1 MIECDG
7 LCLYG
12 DGVLPKQRQDLIVRA
27 LRADGAGGVK
37 ELAGQLGVSE
47 ATIRRDL
54 EQLHSQGRLTRV
66 YGGALAVD
74 GGDELFAD
82 VSAVHAAE
90 KDRIARRAAELVQ
103 EGDSLLLDI
112 GTTAHRV
119 AQHLHGRSVTVVTSN
134 LAVLEELESDEQIE
148 LILLGGIVRRS
159 YRSLVGYLTE
169 ESLRQI
175 HVDWL
180 FLGTSGVRP
189 DGRVM
194 DSTMIEVPVKRAM
207 MKAADQVVLL
217 ADATKFPGHGV
228 ARVCEPG
235 ELSMVVTEPE
245 ADEATRAQLVEAG
258 VQVVLA

>member
-1 MIECDG
+1 
-7 LCLYG
+7 
-12 DGVLPKQRQDLIVRA
+12 VLPKQRQDQIVRA
-27 LRADGAGGVK
+27 LRTDGAGGVK
-37 ELAGQLGVSE
+37 VLAAQLGVSE

-54 EQLHSQGRLTRV
+54 EQLHEQGRLTRV

-74 GGDELFAD
+74 GGDEPFAQ
-82 VSAVHAAE
+82 VNAVHADE
-90 KDRIARRAAELVQ
+90 KDRIALHAA
-103 EGDSLLLDI
+103 SLINDGQSMLLDI
-112 GTTAHRV
+112 GTTALKL
-119 AQHLHGRSVTVVTSN
+119 AQQLHGRSLTVVTSN
-134 LAVLEELESDEQIE
+134 LAVLEELQNDEQIE
-148 LILLGGIVRRS
+148 LVILGGFVRRS

-169 ESLRQI
+169 ESLRQV

-207 MKAADQVVLL
+207 IEASDRVVLL

-228 ARVCEPG
+228 AKVCDPT
-235 ELSMVVTEPE
+235 ELSMVVTESD
-245 ADEATRAQLVEAG
+245 ADEATRAQLMEAG

>member
-1 MIECDG
+1 M
-7 LCLYG
+7 
-12 DGVLPKQRQDLIVRA
+12 LPKQRQDQIVRA

-37 ELAGQLGVSE
+37 VLAAQLGVSE

-54 EQLHSQGRLTRV
+54 EQLHAQGRLTRV

-74 GGDELFAD
+74 GGDEPFAE
-82 VSAVHAAE
+82 VSEVHADE
-90 KDRIARRAAELVQ
+90 KNRIARAAAELIEDGESV
-103 EGDSLLLDI
+103 LLDI
-112 GTTAHRV
+112 GTTALRL
-119 AQHLHGRSVTVVTSN
+119 AQQLHGRSLTVVTSN
-134 LAVLEELESDEQIE
+134 LAVLEELQNDEQIE
-148 LILLGGIVRRS
+148 IIVLGGFLRRS

-169 ESLRQI
+169 ESLRQL
-175 HVDWL
+175 HVDTL

-207 MKAADQVVLL
+207 IRAADRVVLL

-228 ARVCEPG
+228 AKVCDPS
-235 ELSMVVTEPE
+235 ELTTVVTEAS
-245 ADEATRAQLVEAG
+245 ADEHTRAQLTEAG

>member
-1 MIECDG
+1 M
-7 LCLYG
+7 
-12 DGVLPKQRQDLIVRA
+12 LPKQRQDRIVRE

-37 ELAGQLGVSE
+37 VLAAKLGVSE

-54 EQLHSQGRLTRV
+54 EQLHAEGRLTRV
-66 YGGALAVD
+66 YGGALPVD
-74 GGDELFAD
+74 GDEPFAD
-82 VSAVHAAE
+82 VAAVHAEE
-90 KDRIARRAAELVQ
+90 KDRIARRAAELVCDG
-103 EGDSLLLDI
+103 ESVLLDI
-112 GTTAHRV
+112 GTTALRV
-119 AQHLHGRSVTVVTSN
+119 AQHLHGRSLTVVTSN
-134 LAVLEELESDEQIE
+134 LAVLEELQSDEQIE
-148 LILLGGIVRRS
+148 LIVLGGFVRRT

-207 MKAADQVVLL
+207 IRAADRVVLL
-217 ADATKFPGHGV
+217 ADRTKFPGHGV

-245 ADEATRAQLVEAG
+245 ADESTRAQLTEAG
-258 VQVVLA
+258 VEVVLA

>member
-1 MIECDG
+1 M
-7 LCLYG
+7 
-12 DGVLPKQRQDLIVRA
+12 RA

-37 ELAGQLGVSE
+37 VLAVQLGVSE

-54 EQLHSQGRLTRV
+54 EQLHEQGRLTRV

-74 GGDELFAD
+74 GGDEPFAE
-82 VSAVHAAE
+82 VSAVHADE
-90 KDRIARRAAELVQ
+90 KNRIARAAAGLISDGESV
-103 EGDSLLLDI
+103 LLDI
-112 GTTAHRV
+112 GTTSLRL
-119 AQHLHGRSVTVVTSN
+119 AQQLHGRSLTVVTSN
-134 LAVLEELESDEQIE
+134 LAVLEELQNDEQIE
-148 LILLGGIVRRS
+148 LIVLGGFVRRS

-175 HVDWL
+175 HVDTL

-207 MKAADQVVLL
+207 IQAADRVILL
-217 ADATKFPGHGV
+217 ADGTKFPGHGV
-228 ARVCEPG
+228 AKVCDPS
-235 ELSMVVTEPE
+235 ELATVVTDAG
-245 ADEATRAQLVEAG
+245 ADERTRAQLTEAG

>member
-1 MIECDG
+1 M
-7 LCLYG
+7 
-12 DGVLPKQRQDLIVRA
+12 LPKQRQDQIVRA

-37 ELAGQLGVSE
+37 VLAAQLGVSE

-54 EQLHSQGRLTRV
+54 EQLHEQGRLTRV

-74 GGDELFAD
+74 GGDEPFAE
-82 VSAVHAAE
+82 VSAVHATE
-90 KDRIARRAAELVQ
+90 KDRIARRAAALVSDGQ
-103 EGDSLLLDI
+103 SVLLDI
-112 GTTAHRV
+112 GTTALRV
-119 AQHLHGRSVTVVTSN
+119 AQHLHGRSLTVVTSN
-134 LAVLEELESDEQIE
+134 LAVLEELQNDEQIE
-148 LILLGGIVRRS
+148 LIILGGFVRRT

-207 MKAADQVVLL
+207 INAADRVVLL
-217 ADATKFPGHGV
+217 ADRTKFPGHGV
-228 ARVCEPG
+228 ARVCEPA
-235 ELSMVVTEPE
+235 ELHMVVTEPG
-245 ADEATRAQLVEAG
+245 ADTATRTQLTEAG

>member
-1 MIECDG
+1 MTDFAWYG
-7 LCLYG
+7 LP
-12 DGVLPKQRQDLIVRA
+12 VLPQQRQAQIVRA

-37 ELAGQLGVSE
+37 VLAARLGVSE

-54 EQLHSQGRLTRV
+54 EQLHEQGRLTRV

-74 GGDELFAD
+74 GGDEPFAE
-82 VSAVHAAE
+82 VNAVHVDE
-90 KDRIARRAAELVQ
+90 KDRIARRAAELISDGESV
-103 EGDSLLLDI
+103 LLDI
-112 GTTAHRV
+112 GTTALRL

-134 LAVLEELESDEQIE
+134 LAVLEELQSDEQIE
-148 LILLGGIVRRS
+148 LVVLGGFVRRS

-169 ESLRQI
+169 ECLRQV
-175 HVDWL
+175 HVDSL

-207 MKAADQVVLL
+207 IGASDRVVLL

-228 ARVCEPG
+228 AKVCEPG
-235 ELSMVVTEPE
+235 ELSVVVTEPG
-245 ADEATRAQLVEAG
+245 ADEETRARLEEAG

>member
-1 MIECDG
+1 M
-7 LCLYG
+7 
-12 DGVLPKQRQDLIVRA
+12 RA

-37 ELAGQLGVSE
+37 VLAAQLGVSE

-54 EQLHSQGRLTRV
+54 EALHEQGRLTRV

-74 GGDELFAD
+74 GGDEPFAE
-82 VSAVHAAE
+82 VSAVRADE
-90 KDRIARRAAELVQ
+90 KNRIARKAAELIEDGESV
-103 EGDSLLLDI
+103 LLDI
-112 GTTAHRV
+112 GTTAHQL
-119 AQHLHGRSVTVVTSN
+119 AQQLHGRSLTVVTSN
-134 LAVLEELESDEQIE
+134 LAVLEELQNDEQIE
-148 LILLGGIVRRS
+148 LIVLGGLLRRS

-175 HVDWL
+175 HVDTL

-207 MKAADQVVLL
+207 IQAADRVVLL
-217 ADATKFPGHGV
+217 ADASKFPGHGV
-228 ARVCEPG
+228 AKVCDPG
-235 ELSMVVTEPE
+235 ELTTVVTEPG
-245 ADEATRAQLVEAG
+245 ADEATRAQLAEAG

>member
-1 MIECDG
+1 M
-7 LCLYG
+7 
-12 DGVLPKQRQDLIVRA
+12 LPKQRQDQIVRA

-37 ELAGQLGVSE
+37 VLATKLGVSE

-54 EQLHSQGRLTRV
+54 EQLHAEGRLTRV

-74 GGDELFAD
+74 GGDEPFAD
-82 VSAVHAAE
+82 VNAVHAQE
-90 KDRIARRAAELVQ
+90 KDRIARRAAELVSDG
-103 EGDSLLLDI
+103 ESVLLDI
-112 GTTAHRV
+112 GTTALRV

-134 LAVLEELESDEQIE
+134 LAVLEELQNDEQIE
-148 LILLGGIVRRS
+148 LIVLGGFVRRS

-180 FLGTSGVRP
+180 FLGTNRVRP
-189 DGRVM
+189 NGRVM

-207 MKAADQVVLL
+207 IKAADQVVLL
-217 ADATKFPGHGV
+217 ADRTKFPGHGV

-235 ELSMVVTEPE
+235 ELSMVVTEPG
-245 ADEATRAQLVEAG
+245 ADEATRTQLTEAG

>member
-1 MIECDG
+1 VKLTG
-7 LCLYG
+7 FAWYRLT
-12 DGVLPKQRQDLIVRA
+12 VLPQQRQDQIVRA

-37 ELAGQLGVSE
+37 VLAARLGVSE

-54 EQLHSQGRLTRV
+54 EQLHEQGRLTRV

-74 GGDELFAD
+74 GGDQPFAE
-82 VSAVHAAE
+82 VSGVHADE
-90 KDRIARRAAELVQ
+90 KARIARRAAALITDGESV
-103 EGDSLLLDI
+103 LLDI
-112 GTTAHRV
+112 GTTALRL
-119 AQHLHGRSVTVVTSN
+119 AQQLHGRSLTVVTSN
-134 LAVLEELESDEQIE
+134 LAVLEELQNDEQIE
-148 LILLGGIVRRS
+148 LVILGGFVRRS

-169 ESLRQI
+169 ECLRQVQ
-175 HVDWL
+175 VDWL

-207 MKAADQVVLL
+207 IRAADKVVLL

-228 ARVCEPG
+228 AKVCEPA
-235 ELSMVVTEPE
+235 ELSVVVTESG
-245 ADEATRAQLVEAG
+245 ADEGTRAQLVEAG

>member
-1 MIECDG
+1 
-7 LCLYG
+7 
-12 DGVLPKQRQDLIVRA
+12 VLPKQRQDQIVRA

-37 ELAGQLGVSE
+37 VLAAKLGVSE

-54 EQLHSQGRLTRV
+54 EQLHAEGRLTRV

-74 GGDELFAD
+74 GGDEPFAE
-82 VSAVHAAE
+82 VNAVHVAE
-90 KDRIARRAAELVQ
+90 KDRIARRAAESV
-103 EGDSLLLDI
+103 LLDI
-112 GTTAHRV
+112 GTTALRV
-119 AQHLHGRSVTVVTSN
+119 AQHLRGRSVTVVTSN
-134 LAVLEELESDEQIE
+134 LAVLEELQNDEQIE
-148 LILLGGIVRRS
+148 LILLGGFVRRS

-207 MKAADQVVLL
+207 IKAADRVVLL
-217 ADATKFPGHGV
+217 ADGTKFPGHGV

-235 ELSMVVTEPE
+235 ELTMVVTDPG
-245 ADEATRAQLVEAG
+245 ADEETRSQLVEAG
-258 VQVVLA
+258 VHVVLA